1 MCSRFGLQQWR
12 VAFAVVTLLT
22 LWPLAEPVHAGQ
34 GSATASIVGQ
44 VTDES
49 KGVLPGVTVTATSP
63 SLQVPQVIATTD
75 DRGEYRLTPLPIGV
89 YTVEYSLT
97 GFRSVRQEGVRLTAG
112 FTAKLDV
119 SLGVGA
125 LEETVTVSGAAPLV
139 DTNATETVT
148 HITREV
154 LENIP
159 TGRSGYIGLMQL
171 APGARPPLDVGG
183 STNNQNPTFRAFGM
197 VGEAWQALDGVVTK
211 NPRASDSGNYFDF
224 NAFEEASVA
233 TLGHDATVPNRGV
246 VIDSV
251 IKSGGNEFHGGG
263 FYGGTSSAFQ
273 SEAAEEGDRLKLR
286 DDLNGEL
293 GGRIVQNKL
302 WFWIGDRNQRSQEE
316 VSGCF
321 KPDGS
326 PCVHENNAKFVTPKV
341 TFQLSPSNK
350 LIGFAALGFR
360 DDIESLGGPLIAW
373 SARRH
378 QTGFQGAS
386 KGEWQAVKGDSL
398 VMNVLAGLFWNHSG
412 TICDAETCDQTSAR
426 DRATGEVFGLINR
439 AGERNREG
447 RRQVRANMSWFR
459 PDWAGGN
466 HELKA
471 GFDFFHAPANRIIDD
486 RGAAHNWRLN
496 FNRGNPDRVELWNY
510 PVRPDNAI
518 RQIYVYAADSWSIGR
533 KLTLNIGARY
543 GYESAY
549 ENAGCR
555 EPATAPLDGLFP
567 AMCWDRLQMPVFH
580 SIVPRLRAVYDLTG
594 NGRTVIKGGWGRY
607 MSLRLFDYM
616 QPMLSNVPTTATFR
630 WRDLNGNRNWDAG
643 ESNLNLNGTDF
654 LSLSLAGQFTA
665 LGRGVV
671 NPEETQ
677 PYTDEYSIQLER
689 QLTSD
694 IAVRLTGVHT
704 RALNQYRLAN
714 DLRPYESYNIPI
726 TSPDPGPDGRIGTPD
741 DTGNAITWFDYPASL
756 AGVNFQRGMIVN
768 DDRANQKY
776 NSMEFAVSK
785 RLSSNWQFQATYT
798 ATHRNVP
805 LEPNADIW
813 NTQDPNAEIFAEN
826 KNWEWQSRFTGSY
839 LFPHDILFSGNFE
852 HRSGDPWA
860 RTALLGGGRQIPDIT
875 LLVEPIGSRRLPNI
889 NLLSV
894 RAEKRFSLWN
904 RQQLQVR
911 TNVFNLL
918 NTTVETAVNALSGP
932 SFGTATATV
941 LPRIVNFEVQYRF

>member
-1 MCSRFGLQQWR
+1 MGSTFRQQR
-12 VAFAVVTLLT
+12 RRLCLPAAMLLV
-22 LWPLAEPVHAGQ
+22 LLPLAAVANAAQ
-34 GSATASIVGQ
+34 GSSTASIVGQ

-63 SLQVPQVIATTD
+63 ALQVPSVIAVTD
-75 DRGEYRLTPLPIGV
+75 ERGEYRLTPLPIGL

-97 GFRSVRQEGVRLTAG
+97 GFRSIRQEGVRLTAG

-119 SLGVGA
+119 SMAVGA
-125 LEETVTVSGAAPLV
+125 IEETVTVSGAAPIV
-139 DTNATETVT
+139 DVHATDTVT

-154 LENIP
+154 LDNIP

-183 STNNQNPTFRAFGM
+183 STNNQNPSFRAFGM

-211 NPRASDSGNYFDF
+211 NPRSSDSGNYFDF

-263 FYGGTSSAFQ
+263 FYGGTSSALQ
-273 SEAAEEGDRLKLR
+273 SEGAEDGDRLKLR

-293 GGRIVQNKL
+293 GGRVIPNRL
-302 WFWIGDRNQRSQEE
+302 WFWIGARNQRSEEE
-316 VSGCF
+316 VLGCF

-341 TFQLSPSNK
+341 TYQLNPSNK
-350 LIGFAALGFR
+350 LIGFAALGYR

-386 KGEWQAVKGDSL
+386 KVEWQAVRGDSM
-398 VMNVLAGLFWNHSG
+398 VFNVLTGLFWNHSG
-412 TICDAETCDQTSAR
+412 TICDEETCDQTSAR
-426 DRATGEVFGLINR
+426 DRGTGQVWGLINR

-447 RRQVRANMSWFR
+447 RRQLRGNMSWFR
-459 PDWAGGN
+459 PDWVGGN
-466 HELKA
+466 HEIKL
-471 GFDFFHAPANRIIDD
+471 GVDYFHSPANRIIDD

-510 PVRPDNAI
+510 PVEPDNAI
-518 RQIYVYAADSWSIGR
+518 RQVYAYIADSWNVGR
-533 KLTLNIGARY
+533 KLTLNLGVRY
-543 GYESAY
+543 GYESAF

-555 EPATAPLDGLFP
+555 DAAAAPLEGLFP
-567 AMCWDRLQMPVFH
+567 QTCWDQLQMPIFH
-580 SIVPRLRAVYDLTG
+580 SVVPRLRAVYDVTG
-594 NGRTVIKGGWGRY
+594 DGKTVIKGGWGRY

-616 QPMLSNVPTTATFR
+616 QPMLRNVPTTVTVR
-630 WRDLNGNRNWDAG
+630 WRDLNTNREWDPG
-643 ESNLNLNGTDF
+643 ESNLNLNGPDF

-671 NPEETQ
+671 NPNETQ
-677 PYTDEYSIQLER
+677 PYTDEYSLQYER

-694 IAVRLTGVHT
+694 VAVRITGVHT

-714 DLRPYESYNIPI
+714 DLRPYEAYTIPI
-726 TSPDPGPDGRIGTPD
+726 ASLDPGPDGRVGTAD
-741 DTGNAITWFDYPASL
+741 DTGNTVTWYDYPASL
-756 AGVNFQRGMIVN
+756 AGVAFQRGMIVN

-785 RLSSNWQFQATYT
+785 RLSRNWQFQATYT

-826 KNWEWQSRFTGSY
+826 ENWEWQSRITASY
-839 LFPHDILFSGNFE
+839 LFPHGILASGNFE

-860 RTALLGGGRQIPDIT
+860 RTALLSGGRQIPDIT
-875 LLVEPIGSRRLPNI
+875 LRVEPISAHRLPNI
-889 NLLSV
+889 NLLSL
-894 RAEKRFSLWN
+894 RGEKRFDLG
-904 RQQLQVR
+904 RGQQIQVR
-911 TNVFNLL
+911 TNVFNVL
-918 NTTVETAVNALSGP
+918 NTTVATAVNSLSG
-932 SFGTATATV
+932 SAFGVATATV